1 MTRSLAAPTRYF
13 KAALAAAVII
23 AAPAMAQQTSQSPLT
38 DEDMEIVRK
47 SKEIAE
53 SAQAAEMPD
62 WLRTDNAKF
71 SAAHQEAKELVQQLQ
86 QTDPTMKRMNELAK
100 AKTRFSNQKVVVF
113 ASRSLGSQGLKDL
126 LDMASGNPDVLVV
139 FRGIPENAN
148 LGEAMLE
155 IQQMAAERD
164 PVPNIVINPVL
175 FTEYNVTSVPTI
187 IVRKEQSVLP
197 GELPEEVARVA
208 GLSNPAWLLRQ
219 VEAGTD
225 GDLGVRGP
233 VENISEPDLIEL
245 MKKRFA
251 KIDWEEQKRGAVK
264 NFWNKQNFR
273 ELPEAHKD
281 RVRELDPTVYISED
295 ITAPDGTLIAK
306 QGDLINPLDVAPFT
320 QAVVVLD
327 PLDEDQVARVKEAL
341 PRINQ
346 VPGVTRITYIV
357 TRLDRE
363 EGWDSYTKTT
373 DTFDAPVFLLT
384 PDVAQRFELEYVPS
398 IITAQGKRFV
408 VEELADRRNEP

>member
-1 MTRSLAAPTRYF
+1 MIKSLVVPTRCF
-13 KAALAAAVII
+13 KAAMVAAALIV
-23 AAPAMAQQTSQSPLT
+23 APVQAQQPPQSPLT
-38 DEDMEIVRK
+38 EEDMELVRK
-47 SKEIAE
+47 SKELAE
-53 SAQAAEMPD
+53 SAKLSEMPD
-62 WLRTDNAKF
+62 WLRTDTPEFANAHK
-71 SAAHQEAKELVQQLQ
+71 EAKDLVAQLQ
-86 QTDPTMKRMNELAK
+86 QTDPTMKGMNDLAK
-100 AKTRFSNQKVVVF
+100 AKTRFSNQKIIIF
-113 ASRSLGSQGLKDL
+113 ASRSLGKQGLEDL
-126 LDMASGNPDVLVV
+126 LDGATGNPDVLIA

-148 LGEAMLE
+148 LGEAMME
-155 IQQMAAERD
+155 IQKMAAERS

-208 GLSNPAWLLRQ
+208 GLSKPAWLLRQ
-219 VEAGTD
+219 LESGND
-225 GDLGVRGP
+225 GDFGSRGP
-233 VENISEPDLIEL
+233 VESISEPDLIEL

-264 NFWNKQNFR
+264 NFWHKQTFR
-273 ELPEAHKD
+273 ELPEAHED
-281 RVRELDPTVYISED
+281 RVRELDPTVYVSAD
-295 ITAPDGTLIAK
+295 ITAPDGTVIAQ
-306 QGDLINPLDVAPFT
+306 QGDLINPLDMAPFT
-320 QAVVVLD
+320 QAVIVFD
-327 PLDEDQVARVKEAL
+327 PLDEDQVQRVKDAI

-373 DTFDAPVFLLT
+373 DTFDSPVFLLT

-398 IITAQGKRFV
+398 IITAQDKHFV
-408 VEELADRRNEP
+408 VEELADRSEEP

>member
-86 QTDPTMKRMNELAK
+86 QTDPTMKRMDELAK

-164 PVPNIVINPVL
+164 PVPNIVIK
-175 FTEYNVTSVPTI
+175 EYNVTSVPTI

-233 VENISEPDLIEL
+233 VESISEPDLIEL

-306 QGDLINPLDVAPFT
+306 QGDLI
-320 QAVVVLD
+320 
-327 PLDEDQVARVKEAL
+327 
-341 PRINQ
+341 INQ

>member
-86 QTDPTMKRMNELAK
+86 QTDPTMKRMDELAK

-113 ASRSLGSQGLKDL
+113 ASLGSQGLKDL

-233 VENISEPDLIEL
+233 VESISEPDLIEL

>member
-13 KAALAAAVII
+13 KAVLVAAAII
-23 AAPAMAQQTSQSPLT
+23 SAPVMAQKASQSPLT

-47 SKEIAE
+47 SKEIAD
-53 SAQAAEMPD
+53 SAKTAEMPD

-71 SAAHQEAKELVQQLQ
+71 SEAHQEAKELVQQLQ
-86 QTDPTMKRMNELAK
+86 NTDPTMKRMNELAK
-100 AKTRFSNQKVVVF
+100 DKTQFSNQKIVVF
-113 ASRSLGSQGLKDL
+113 VSRTLGNQGLKDV
-126 LDMASGNPDVLVV
+126 LDMASGNPDVLIV

-155 IQQMAAERD
+155 IQQMAAKRD

-208 GLSNPAWLLRQ
+208 GLSNPAWLVRQ
-219 VEAGTD
+219 VKAGVD
-225 GDLGVRGP
+225 GNLGVRGP
-233 VENISEPDLIEL
+233 VESISEPDLIEL

-251 KIDWEEQKRGAVK
+251 KIDWEEKKRDAVNNFWKKK
-264 NFWNKQNFR
+264 NFRK
-273 ELPEAHKD
+273 LPEAHKN

-306 QGDLINPLDVAPFT
+306 QGDLINPLDMAPFT

-341 PRINQ
+341 PRIKQ

-373 DTFDAPVFLLT
+373 DTFDAPVYLLT

-398 IITAQGKRFV
+398 IITAQDKSFV
-408 VEELADRRNEP
+408 VEELADKRSEP

>member
-1 MTRSLAAPTRYF
+1 MTRSLAAPIHYF
-13 KAALAAAVII
+13 KAFLAAAAIVT
-23 AAPAMAQQTSQSPLT
+23 APAIAQQAPQSPLT
-38 DEDMEIVRK
+38 GEDMEIVRK
-47 SKEIAE
+47 AKEIAE
-53 SAQAAEMPD
+53 SAQGAEMPD
-62 WLRTDNAKF
+62 WLRTDSAKF
-71 SAAHQEAKELVQQLQ
+71 SAAHKEAMELVQQLQ
-86 QTDPTMKRMNELAK
+86 QTDPTMKRMNEVAK
-100 AKTRFSNQKVVVF
+100 AKTRFSNQKVVLF
-113 ASRSLGSQGLKDL
+113 ASRSLGKQGLKDV
-126 LDMASGNPDVLVV
+126 LDMASGNPDMLVV

-155 IQQMAAERD
+155 IQRMAAKRD

-187 IVRKEQSVLP
+187 IVRKEQSVMP

-208 GLSNPAWLLRQ
+208 GLSNPEWLLSQ
-219 VEAGTD
+219 IQGGKD

-233 VENISEPDLIEL
+233 VESISEPDLIEL

-251 KIDWEEQKRGAVK
+251 KIDWEEKKRNAVK
-264 NFWNKQNFR
+264 NFWNKQSFR

-281 RVRELDPTVYISED
+281 RVRELDPTVYITED
-295 ITAPDGTLIAK
+295 ITAPNGTFIAR
-306 QGDLINPLDVAPFT
+306 QGDAINPLDMASFT

-327 PLDEDQVARVKEAL
+327 PLDEDQVARVKKAL
-341 PRINQ
+341 PRINK

-357 TRLDRE
+357 TRMDRE
-363 EGWDSYTKTT
+363 KGWDSYTKTS

>member
-1 MTRSLAAPTRYF
+1 
-13 KAALAAAVII
+13 
-23 AAPAMAQQTSQSPLT
+23 
-38 DEDMEIVRK
+38 
-47 SKEIAE
+47 
-53 SAQAAEMPD
+53 
-62 WLRTDNAKF
+62 
-71 SAAHQEAKELVQQLQ
+71 
-86 QTDPTMKRMNELAK
+86 
-100 AKTRFSNQKVVVF
+100 
-113 ASRSLGSQGLKDL
+113 
-126 LDMASGNPDVLVV
+126 
-139 FRGIPENAN
+139 
-148 LGEAMLE
+148 
-155 IQQMAAERD
+155 
-164 PVPNIVINPVL
+164 
-175 FTEYNVTSVPTI
+175 
-187 IVRKEQSVLP
+187 
-197 GELPEEVARVA
+197 
-208 GLSNPAWLLRQ
+208 
-219 VEAGTD
+219 
-225 GDLGVRGP
+225 
-233 VENISEPDLIEL
+233 